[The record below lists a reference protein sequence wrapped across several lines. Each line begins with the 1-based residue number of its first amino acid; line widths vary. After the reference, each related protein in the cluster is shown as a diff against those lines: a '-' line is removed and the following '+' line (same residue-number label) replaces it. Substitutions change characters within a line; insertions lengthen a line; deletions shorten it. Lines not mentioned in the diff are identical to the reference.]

1 KQLPNITIQ
10 VTKKE
15 GIFFQTPRLNELNG
29 KYSTLNA
36 SYNETSKE
44 LIEEVLTIAA
54 SYCDS
59 LSQLAEILAQ
69 LDCLVSFAI
78 ASVNG
83 NYIRPIFSSEEKKIH
98 LVDSRHPCVEKQDSI
113 NFISNT
119 VQLDRNN
126 HRFQV
131 ITGKIS

>member
-59 LSQLAEILAQ
+59 LSQLAE
-69 LDCLVSFAI
+69 
-78 ASVNG
+78 
-83 NYIRPIFSSEEKKIH
+83 
-98 LVDSRHPCVEKQDSI
+98 
-113 NFISNT
+113 
-119 VQLDRNN
+119 
-126 HRFQV
+126 
-131 ITGKIS
+131 